1 MICDR
6 LVVGLKSIDSQKMS
20 STKKDLKLKDAKDMC
35 LQQEN

>member
-1 MICDR
+1 MICGR
-6 LVVGLKSIDSQKMS
+6 LVVGLKSIDSQMS